1 MSRDPNPHA
10 PPNPGTFAARAE
22 EAIDRAEGAV
32 AAAERDPSFRA
43 QADLVLGEAL
53 DALRAF
59 CAAAEAAQAHARHL
73 ALVGERDPER
83 AERARQARKTFRHV
97 AIRLE
102 ALGVRYR
109 RADRRLLRFGRKP
122 TLVERAIDWLAP

>member
-10 PPNPGTFAARAE
+10 PPNPGPFAARAA
-22 EAIDRAEGAV
+22 EAIERAEGAV
-32 AAAERDPSFRA
+32 AAADRDPQYRP

-59 CAAAEAAQAHARHL
+59 CAAAETAQTHARYL
-73 ALVGERDPER
+73 EMVGERDPER
-83 AERARQARKTFRHV
+83 AERAREARKTFRRV
-97 AIRLE
+97 TIQLE
-102 ALGVRYR
+102 GLSARYR